1 MFVFAITQH
10 GDANVPHTVREHK
23 GTEPMDNDYGER
35 GGSERD
41 DGENR
46 DRGRRGGG
54 DDRVAKPG
62 TNRTLAVIADDIR
75 SALKFDTANAIRI
88 GNLLIE
94 ARAKVKKH
102 GRWLPWL
109 NQEFSMSD
117 RTAQKY
123 TKAAK
128 FVAKY
133 ELSSDLKLSPSALYL
148 LSEDAAWNWY
158 DKKDRAQATTAV
170 LRAAATEYIEQE
182 RAQEIIDR
190 IFGEIAAADAEKRK
204 AFRAKQEA
212 DKARRLDWEA
222 KNPQPAKKKARERFI
237 RDAMREDMDAAKER
251 GSANGET
258 WSEIKDEW
266 VEKWLKD
273 NWDPAREA
281 KFEAEWAVYWRDN
294 HGPMAQET
302 EEAEAAKAKAE
313 ADAEAEEAGANERA
327 HFNNQGALGDDTEKE
342 IHSGPRELLVKTL
355 GMLGSDN
362 AGQRDAAA
370 LAAEK
375 QRAKFGMTW
384 DQLIIRATDVEDE
397 MGPDE

>member
-1 MFVFAITQH
+1 MFVFTIIQH

-109 NQEFSMSD
+109 KQEFSISD

-148 LSEDAAWNWY
+148 LSEDAAWNWC
-158 DKKDRAQATTAV
+158 DKDDRARATTAV

-182 RAQEIIDR
+182 RAQEIINQIID
-190 IFGEIAAADAEKRK
+190 EMAAADQAKREALWTK
-204 AFRAKQEA
+204 REA
-212 DKARRLDWEA
+212 DKARRLYLGIEE
-222 KNPQPAKKKARERFI
+222 P
-237 RDAMREDMDAAKER
+237 
-251 GSANGET
+251 
-258 WSEIKDEW
+258 
-266 VEKWLKD
+266 
-273 NWDPAREA
+273 PARE
-281 KFEAEWAVYWRDN
+281 
-294 HGPMAQET
+294 
-302 EEAEAAKAKAE
+302 EE
-313 ADAEAEEAGANERA
+313 
-327 HFNNQGALGDDTEKE
+327 
-342 IHSGPRELLVKTL
+342 GPRT
-355 GMLGSDN
+355 
-362 AGQRDAAA
+362 
-370 LAAEK
+370 
-375 QRAKFGMTW
+375 FH
-384 DQLIIRATDVEDE
+384 
-397 MGPDE
+397 P